1 MSLRGSEIGEVGK
14 LRNQGFKGK
23 TPFGENEQNFGN
35 LGHSAYNINTINMND
50 LGRTYGAVVV
60 PRNVSFAKNL
70 IDGYETNSL
79 QNKRYE
85 RKKNKEMNISQAI
98 NDYNSYRIY
107 EKSKNKFR
115 LTRSPSPP
123 LSSSRFNLRESA
135 FGINPNSIRGKEV
148 PLNLLEV
155 FSNTEVGALSISFT
169 KYNNPITIDNLSIQI
184 GTIRLNLFVNYL
196 LDILRILSDYKKA
209 TNIPQIAKSKGSF
222 AVDGKTLLEV
232 QEYIY
237 NYMLNKI
244 PANERTDS
252 MLEYM
257 EYLRKEI
264 YSKKKFS
271 TKPEH
276 FALNQILSIF
286 PKGFDFHFDYENIE
300 LVAYDE
306 KNIVSNKM
314 IIPSNEFVFGINFS
328 RIFVKL
334 LDLEIEVSDLNRC
347 ESIIE
352 QLKGLAEDKFKV
364 IQIVLKPCYKQIK
377 DGIEPLINDNDEEY
391 KRILKAN
398 NNNKIINNNNNN
410 EQNFNNTNDYEI
422 IYNDEYNNF
431 NKNEQEISMQ
441 KKGEENT
448 QNEQLL
454 YIYFLF

>member
-1 MSLRGSEIGEVGK
+1 MSLLGSEIGEVGK

-135 FGINPNSIRGKEV
+135 FGINPSSIRGKEV

-196 LDILRILSDYKKA
+196 LDILRILSDYQKA
-209 TNIPQIAKSKGSF
+209 TNIPKIAKSEGSYT
-222 AVDGKTLLEV
+222 VSGKTILSV
-232 QEYIY
+232 QEYFYKYI
-237 NYMLNKI
+237 L
-244 PANERTDS
+244 A
-252 MLEYM
+252 L
-257 EYLRKEI
+257 L
-264 YSKKKFS
+264 KKF
-271 TKPEH
+271 
-276 FALNQILSIF
+276 
-286 PKGFDFHFDYENIE
+286 FH
-300 LVAYDE
+300 
-306 KNIVSNKM
+306 
-314 IIPSNEFVFGINFS
+314 
-328 RIFVKL
+328 R
-334 LDLEIEVSDLNRC
+334 
-347 ESIIE
+347 
-352 QLKGLAEDKFKV
+352 Q
-364 IQIVLKPCYKQIK
+364 
-377 DGIEPLINDNDEEY
+377 
-391 KRILKAN
+391 
-398 NNNKIINNNNNN
+398 
-410 EQNFNNTNDYEI
+410 
-422 IYNDEYNNF
+422 
-431 NKNEQEISMQ
+431 Q
-441 KKGEENT
+441 KS
-448 QNEQLL
+448 L
-454 YIYFLF
+454 YF